1 MVSVHTP
8 VRGSN
13 RGSGKKKKEK
23 KNRGSGNWA
32 RASPLGPPLGLLCH
46 QDGKHLG
53 LCQHLPVAC
62 GEAQIDK

>member
-8 VRGSN
+8 VRGS
-13 RGSGKKKKEK
+13 
-23 KNRGSGNWA
+23 NRGSGNWA

-62 GEAQIDK
+62 GEAQTDK